1 MASTAAIAPLTAR
14 VRAAAGASSSS
25 SASSSSPRVVRAAP
39 PKRASS
45 RRRVLPLPSSS
56 SSSSSSSRIAIATR
70 ASSSEISLIA
80 QVALRDDY
88 DPVVFLFCANALFL
102 SVVINVVNYALD
114 RDDDGNVSWPEG
126 GAEVIAAR
134 VKAGMIDYF
143 ETPFKQ
149 GGLFKPPT
157 PSKDLDAAVE
167 ELILAKSAAYVARGT
182 DLAEEKA
189 ARLRRVLVHH
199 TLVPIRPRR
208 RGERRSLRTFARRHL
223 SAQGPSVSIPTH
235 LDAFQ
240 LRP

>member
-189 ARLRRVLVHH
+189 ARLRRVLCPSH
-199 TLVPIRPRR
+199 TGPH
-208 RGERRSLRTFARRHL
+208 TTAFAW
-223 SAQGPSVSIPTH
+223 
-235 LDAFQ
+235 
-240 LRP
+240 

>member
-56 SSSSSSSRIAIATR
+56 SSSSSSRIAIATR

-102 SVVINVVNYALD
+102 SVVINVVNYGMEKDEETGMLKM
-114 RDDDGNVSWPEG
+114 PEG
-126 GAEVIAAR
+126 G
-134 VKAGMIDYF
+134 F
-143 ETPFKQ
+143 
-149 GGLFKPPT
+149 
-157 PSKDLDAAVE
+157 AAVLDNTKRGMVEYMMAVPKQFKEIYEGSNPALESAIE
-167 ELILAKSAAYVARGT
+167 ELEDAKMAAYAARGT
-182 DLAEEKA
+182 DAAEATAMRFMEK
-189 ARLRRVLVHH
+189 RRKCVDL
-199 TLVPIRPRR
+199 
-208 RGERRSLRTFARRHL
+208 GL
-223 SAQGPSVSIPTH
+223 SPTSELLNPGLPSNTE
-235 LDAFQ
+235 
-240 LRP
+240 